1 MNYVDFIREIIM
13 DYEQLKLLVG
23 QVMDL
28 LVSQKYKELSDMTR
42 TVRLSEEAIKS
53 AITYYGKQL
62 ISPPIEAFKL
72 MDVIPIQSNNAGWSV
87 VMPLWTQEEGRS
99 DLTMELTI
107 VKAEG
112 DFRVELDDIRA
123 R

>member
-99 DLTMELTI
+99 DLTIELTI